1 MALQHR
7 ILPIEN
13 KEGESILKDKSIDL
27 CIYEMLQNKSYKTDD
42 GIRFCYKKGLTQQ
55 SLYDEYCDNCSNSG
69 STPVSFGTFKKNY
82 KNLFTK
88 QMVTEGEV
96 STKNGE
102 QFVKAFILAQDYKI
116 YQLVPL
122 DTMRFLVN
130 ATNSNVIKI
139 YGYLLNKSK
148 GFIDYKFT
156 LMELA
161 TEALGLSKT
170 TNDVEKKAE
179 DCLNI
184 LTLAGL
190 VKYENIYEL
199 NQDNRPVPRKVLK
212 EVKIQYQAIEQ
223 KIKENV
229 IEKTFNF

>member
-27 CIYEMLQNKSYKTDD
+27 CIYEMLQNRSYKTDD

-55 SLYDEYCDNCSNSG
+55 SLFDEYSANCINSG
-69 STPVSFGTFKKNY
+69 TKPVSFGTFKKNY

-88 QMVTEGEV
+88 QMVFEGEV
-96 STKNGE
+96 STKAGDKL
-102 QFVKAFILAQDYKI
+102 VKALILSQDYKI

-122 DTMRFLVN
+122 DTMKFLAN
-130 ATNSNVIKI
+130 ATNSNVIKV

-148 GFIDYKFT
+148 GFTNYKFT

-161 TEALGLSKT
+161 TDALGLSKT

-199 NQDNRPVPRKVLK
+199 NEDNRPVPRKVLK
-212 EVKIQYQAIEQ
+212 EVNTQYSVVEE

-229 IEKTFNF
+229 VENTFIF

>member
-1 MALQHR
+1 MPFFVNNHEDDDIMLDEDFDMDAYNEACLYMELASLPEEDRKAIAESEEAAILEAKGKISRKTIIRLNKKDDMERRTSAAAYQMA
-7 ILPIEN
+7 
-13 KEGESILKDKSIDL
+13 KDANDPLWDKL
-27 CIYEMLQNKSYKTDD
+27 
-42 GIRFCYKKGLTQQ
+42 
-55 SLYDEYCDNCSNSG
+55 
-69 STPVSFGTFKKNY
+69 
-82 KNLFTK
+82 
-88 QMVTEGEV
+88 
-96 STKNGE
+96 
-102 QFVKAFILAQDYKI
+102 VKALILSQDYKI

-122 DTMRFLVN
+122 DTMKFLAN
-130 ATNSNVIKI
+130 ATNSNVIKV

-148 GFIDYKFT
+148 GFTNYKFT

-161 TEALGLSKT
+161 TDALGLSKT

-199 NQDNRPVPRKVLK
+199 NEDNRPVPRKVLK
-212 EVKIQYQAIEQ
+212 EVNTQYSVIEE

-229 IEKTFNF
+229 VENTFIF